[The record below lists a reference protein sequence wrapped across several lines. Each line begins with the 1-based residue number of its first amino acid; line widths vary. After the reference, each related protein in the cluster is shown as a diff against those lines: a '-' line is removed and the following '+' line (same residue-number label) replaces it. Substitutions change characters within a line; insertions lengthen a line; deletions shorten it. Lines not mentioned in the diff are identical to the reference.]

1 MLIGIVGKP
10 STGKST
16 FFMAGTSVPVERSP
30 RPFTTIK
37 PNRAVAYVEVEC
49 VDKEFGKQCNPRSGF
64 CANGRRFVPV
74 ELLDVAGL
82 VPGAHEGKGLGNK
95 FLDDLRQADVLV
107 HIVDASGSTDEM
119 GGKVPVGSYDPCND
133 VRFLE
138 QELDYWIKGILDKNW
153 EKLVREAKLNKK
165 KNEDFLAE
173 QFSGLGM
180 TKDIIGRVLKEL
192 RLDEKSLLEWSGD
205 ERFGF
210 CKKIRQIGKPIIIAA
225 NKCDLS
231 TGYDNYQRL
240 KKTFPEYLVI
250 ACSAEAE
257 ITLKGAAKANFIE
270 YVPGDKAFRV
280 KADLNPEQRKA
291 MDIMKAVCERY
302 EGTGIQKCLNAAVFD
317 FLHYIAIFPG
327 GVGKLEDSEGRV
339 LPDCFLL
346 PPGTTALDFAFKLH
360 SDIGRGFIKAID
372 VKTRQA
378 VGKDHALKHR
388 DVIEIV
394 FKKP

>member
-10 STGKST
+10 SVGKST
-16 FFMAGTSVPVERSP
+16 FFMAATSVPVERSS

-37 PNRAVAYVEVEC
+37 PNRAIGYVEVEC
-49 VDKEFGKQCNPRSGF
+49 VDKEFEKQCNPRTGF
-64 CANGRRFVPV
+64 CVNARRFVPV

-95 FLDDLRQADVLV
+95 FLDDLRQADILINV
-107 HIVDASGSTDEM
+107 VDASGSTNEV
-119 GGKVPVGSYDPCND
+119 GESVPKGSYDPCND

-138 QELDYWIKGILDKNW
+138 QELDFWIKGILDNNW
-153 EKLVREAKLNKK
+153 NKLQREARLVKK
-165 KNEDFLAE
+165 KNEEILTE

-180 TKDIIGRVLKEL
+180 TKDIIARVLKEL
-192 RLDEKSLLEWSGD
+192 KLDEKNMNDWSEE
-205 ERFGF
+205 ERLAL
-210 CKKIRQIGKPIIIAA
+210 CKKIRHIGKPIIIAA

-231 TGYDNYQRL
+231 TGWDNYQRL
-240 KKTFPEYLVI
+240 KKEFPEYLVI

-257 ITLKGAAKANFIE
+257 ITLKGAAKATLIE
-270 YVPGDKAFRV
+270 YVPGDKEFKITGQVNDAQ
-280 KADLNPEQRKA
+280 KSAL
-291 MDIMKAVCERY
+291 DIMKAVCDKY
-302 EGTGIQKCLNAAVFD
+302 EGTGIQKCLNSAVFD

-327 GVGKLEDSEGRV
+327 GGNLVDAQGRT

-346 PPGTTALDFAFKLH
+346 PNTTTALDFAFKLH
-360 SDIGRGFIKAID
+360 SDIGKGFIKAID
-372 VKTRQA
+372 YKTKQA
-378 VGKDHALKHR
+378 VGKDHPLKHR